1 MVITIVKKI
10 VLIVLY
16 LKQGRNTINVW
27 NKLVGKIDMP
37 LIGNV
42 SYNTLQVVFG
52 NLVKCQH

>member
-10 VLIVLY
+10 VLIVLC

-37 LIGNV
+37 LIGNIN
-42 SYNTLQVVFG
+42 YNTLNVVFG
-52 NLVKCQH
+52 NLIKY